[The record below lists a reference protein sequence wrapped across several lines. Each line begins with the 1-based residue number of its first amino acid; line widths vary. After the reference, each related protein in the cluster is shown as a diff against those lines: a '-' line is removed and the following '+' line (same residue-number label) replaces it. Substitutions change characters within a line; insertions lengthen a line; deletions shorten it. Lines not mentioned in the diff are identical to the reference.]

1 MLFFDLLET
10 LPCPCCGDK
19 VCCHAALPYG
29 LGTQVMTTAFKDK
42 DTTFGLGVNIAGVNY
57 EVHRFYPDEGI
68 AWCCIALLVRSE
80 G

>member
-1 MLFFDLLET
+1 
-10 LPCPCCGDK
+10 
-19 VCCHAALPYG
+19 
-29 LGTQVMTTAFKDK
+29 MTTAFKDK

>member
-1 MLFFDLLET
+1 MSSHQSE
-10 LPCPCCGDK
+10 
-19 VCCHAALPYG
+19 VYG
-29 LGTQVMTTAFKDK
+29 QVVPHVTAFKDK